1 MNFNKAEFYTSFGK
15 LSQMPKSDRLE
26 IAFSGRSNVGKSSLI
41 NKIFNRKSLAKV
53 SSVPGKTVTINFFT
67 LENIFI
73 VDLPGY
79 GYAKVSK
86 SEKKGWGDLIGGYLE
101 NPERD
106 LELVFQLVDMRH
118 APTKDDIQMINF
130 LIDSEI
136 PFVIVFTKA
145 DKLKKTAREERMKAF
160 AEEIPC
166 FEDITCV
173 SFSTVTGEGVEEIRE
188 IIEEIAENAEI
199 YDPDSLEAEEADAT
213 ENGSGSGFLT
223 PRSWDK

>member
-1 MNFNKAEFYTSFGK
+1 MNFNKAEFYTSFGR
-15 LSQMPKSDRLE
+15 LSQMPPSDRIE

-41 NKIFNRKSLAKV
+41 NKIFNRKTLAKV
-53 SSVPGKTVTINFFT
+53 SSLPGKTVTINFFT

-106 LELVFQLVDMRH
+106 LELVFQLIDMRH

-130 LIDSEI
+130 LIDYEI

-145 DKLKKTAREERMKAF
+145 DKLKRTAREERLRAF
-160 AEEIPC
+160 EQEIPC
-166 FEDITCV
+166 FEDITCIP
-173 SFSTVTGEGVEEIRE
+173 FSTVTGEGVDEIRR
-188 IIEEIAENAEI
+188 IIEEISENAEI
-199 YDPDSLEAEEADAT
+199 YEPDYEDQEIADDSAG
-213 ENGSGSGFLT
+213 NSNSGFLT